1 MVFWFIV
8 LDCAAIVLFMC
19 YIVEFS
25 QMALWKTVPDGV
37 LEAIGDMKKQ
47 SRRAAGECNSQ
58 TGRFLRIPATWQ
70 ELQLT
75 AEQRMTEPGQQFLM
89 YHSPTNDILIFAIDA
104 RVKLLAESIIS
115 LKRVCGCKV
124 NCDCG
129 PTTTIRRRPT
139 CLLWRKV
146 YMPIHHWLLHQW
158 LMVLWFN
165 VLDSAAAALFM
176 CYIME
181 FNQVALWKTVPDGV
195 EKNLVD
201 IVLQNLAADFAHVF
215 FLIMRKGVK
224 SLNLQAVPEN
234 IKSWLES

>member
-1 MVFWFIV
+1 LKDQLLLGRHLRRNQAAFRRLKHKMICSLPLLHSYGFGNHPSDSNNRSLDRQRDWLMVFWFIV

-47 SRRAAGECNSQ
+47 SRRAAGECNIQ

-104 RVKLLAESIIS
+104 RVKLLAES
-115 LKRVCGCKV
+115 
-124 NCDCG
+124 DCWYRDG
-129 PTTTIRRRPT
+129 NFKI
-139 CLLWRKV
+139 
-146 YMPIHHWLLHQW
+146 
-158 LMVLWFN
+158 
-165 VLDSAAAALFM
+165 
-176 CYIME
+176 
-181 FNQVALWKTVPDGV
+181 VP
-195 EKNLVD
+195 
-201 IVLQNLAADFAHVF
+201 
-215 FLIMRKGVK
+215 
-224 SLNLQAVPEN
+224 S
-234 IKSWLES
+234 